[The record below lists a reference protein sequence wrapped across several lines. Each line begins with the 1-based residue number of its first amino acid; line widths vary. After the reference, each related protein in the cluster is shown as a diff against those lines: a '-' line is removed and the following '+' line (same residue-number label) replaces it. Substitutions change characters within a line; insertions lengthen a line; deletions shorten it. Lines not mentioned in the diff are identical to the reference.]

1 MAKIKT
7 FSLIIGMFT
16 CFLSWIV
23 LTSFNSLKPVK
34 EPVLSSEQS
43 SLMLLTPSM
52 QGIKKVVI
60 DAGHGGEDP
69 GCSGLK
75 SKEKTVALSVALKLG
90 KLIED
95 NFNDVEVIYTRKT
108 DVFIELHKRAEIAN
122 ENKADLFICIHC
134 NSGPKEACGTETF
147 VMGLH
152 KSLDNLAVA
161 KRENESILMESNYA
175 GNYDGFDPKSP
186 EANIIFSLFQ
196 NAHMD
201 QSLAFA
207 SLVQEQVKLNVKR
220 YDRGIKQAGFLVLYK
235 TAMPSVLIETGF
247 LTNVNEEKFLSSVDG
262 QTRLAS
268 AFYEAF
274 KSYKS
279 KMDGHS
285 SISKPVEPSPTNTTK
300 NIENNDSVNKSLVAN
315 VAVSPQIIFRV
326 QIASSSVKVPLNS
339 PDFKGVQSVKEMK
352 LNNAYK
358 YYVGEYVKLEDAQQ
372 MQTRI
377 RSKGLK
383 DAFVVAFNNGKIITV
398 AEAVKMSNN
407 QVN

>member
-1 MAKIKT
+1 MTKVKI
-7 FSLIIGMFT
+7 FSLIIVMFT
-16 CFLSWIV
+16 CFSSWII
-23 LTSFNSLKPVK
+23 LTSFNAAKPVK
-34 EPVLSSEQS
+34 ENISSARQSVLP
-43 SLMLLTPSM
+43 LNLPGML
-52 QGIKKVVI
+52 GIKRVVI

-69 GCSGLK
+69 GCNGLK
-75 SKEKTVALSVALKLG
+75 AKEKTVALSVALKLG

-95 NFNDVEVIYTRKT
+95 NFTDVEVIYTRKT

-122 ENKADLFICIHC
+122 ESKADLFICIHC
-134 NSGPKEACGTETF
+134 NSGPKAAYGAETY

-201 QSLAFA
+201 QSLEFA
-207 SLVQEQVKLNVKR
+207 SLVQEQVKSNLKR
-220 YDRGIKQAGFLVLYK
+220 YDRGVKQAGFLVLYK
-235 TAMPSVLIETGF
+235 TTMPSVLIETGF
-247 LTNVNEEKFLSSVDG
+247 LTNENEEKFLNSVEG
-262 QTRLAS
+262 QTKVAS

-274 KSYKS
+274 KNYKN
-279 KMDGHS
+279 KIEGNS
-285 SISKPVEPSPTNTTK
+285 SLTKSPQPSQN
-300 NIENNDSVNKSLVAN
+300 ENSQSPNESSLV
-315 VAVSPQIIFRV
+315 IYRV
-326 QIASSSVKVPLNS
+326 QIASSATKVPLTS
-339 PDFKGVQSVKEMK
+339 PDFKGVQSVKEIK

-372 MQTRI
+372 MQNQI
-377 RSKGLK
+377 RSKGIK
-383 DAFVVAFNNGKIITV
+383 DAFVVAFNNGKVITV
-398 AEAVKMSNN
+398 AEAIKLSTN